1 MQIIK
6 YIIVFLFGVLIT
18 RVAFSQNDI
27 IDSLKRELRNVEKS
41 REDDSLFVRY
51 EIIHEL
57 VSIGLFDEAQE
68 EIKILDSLSKKYN
81 YKVGEVLSLYAE
93 STIDVVNLRSDEA
106 LEKFLKIEQ
115 MALNGTDLPEDKIN
129 TVLSSVYSGIGNQ
142 YENKEDYNL
151 ALEYYI
157 KALKKAKEG
166 NDENKLGVIYT
177 NLSNVYMSTGDSEKA
192 IEYQEQ
198 AIELKKK
205 VNNPYSLGLSY
216 FNLATIYDK
225 KKEYGKAIELLQ
237 KSKDYAEKANDAIGV
252 ALCYHSM
259 GLCYV
264 SLSEGK
270 GTLTGVNDKE
280 IPLMKSKELLQ
291 KAYEFE
297 KKAIAILEGLEDIQ
311 YLPHSYNAM
320 GTVLGNQ
327 GHYRDAVEY
336 YLKGYELSKANN
348 LSASK
353 EASEGLYF
361 VYKLDKNYKKSLE
374 WYEKYT
380 KLKDSISELTNEKE
394 LGRKQAELDFI
405 KEQEIAELKHEK
417 ERLVLEGKKKQQEYI
432 TFGITLLL
440 LLIGVFLF
448 IVYKRWKLT
457 QIQKET
463 IEEQKHYIEKEKQ
476 QTEDSINYAKSIQK
490 AAFPSLFEVKR
501 LFPDSFVFFQPK
513 DIVSGDFYWV
523 AEQNNQKFIA
533 LADCTGHGV
542 PGAFMTLIS
551 LNILNQIIAEGI
563 TEPRDILEQLHVRLR
578 KRLNKEG
585 KAGAK
590 HGLDIAICRV
600 IDNKLTYAGVHIP
613 LYHVRNGSL
622 EELKGQKFQLG
633 SNQTTL
639 FQQYDVL
646 LQKDDLFY
654 ISTDGFPDQKGGEK
668 GKKYYYPR
676 FRKLI
681 LKISTLPLDKQR
693 EELGEEINKWKSE
706 REQLDDISV
715 IGFRL

>member
-1 MQIIK
+1 MQSK
-6 YIIVFLFGVLIT
+6 YIIFFLFGLFINGL
-18 RVAFSQNDI
+18 ALSQNER
-27 IDSLKRELRNVEKS
+27 IDSLRRVLNTDNNERK
-41 REDDSLFVRY
+41 DDSLFIRY

-57 VSIGLFDEAQE
+57 ISIGLYDKALGEV
-68 EIKILDSLSKKYN
+68 KTLDSLSKKYN
-81 YKVGEVLSLYAE
+81 YQVGEILSLYAE
-93 STIDVVNLRSDEA
+93 STIDVVELRNEEA
-106 LEKFLKIEQ
+106 LTKLLEVEK
-115 MALNGTDLPEDKIN
+115 MALNGNNLPKDKVN
-129 TVLSSVYSGIGNQ
+129 SVLSSVYSGIGNQ
-142 YENKEDYNL
+142 YENREDYNQ

-157 KALKKAKEG
+157 KAIKIAKE
-166 NDENKLGVIYT
+166 DKDKNKLAVIYT
-177 NLSNVYMSTGDSEKA
+177 NLSNVYMSTGDSDKA

-198 AIELKKK
+198 AIKIKKK
-205 VNNPYSLGLSY
+205 INNPFSLGLSY

-237 KSKDYAEKANDAIGV
+237 KSKEYAEKANDAIGV
-252 ALCYHSM
+252 ALCNHSM

-264 SLSEGK
+264 SLSEDEGALSK
-270 GTLTGVNDKE
+270 LEDEE
-280 IPLMKSKELLQ
+280 IPLLNSKQLLN
-291 KAYEFE
+291 KAYELE
-297 KKAIAILEGLEDIQ
+297 RQSIEILERLEDIQ

-327 GHYRDAVEY
+327 GRYRDAVEY
-336 YLKGYELSKANN
+336 YLKSYELSKANN

-380 KLKDSISELTNEKE
+380 KLKDSISTLTNEKE

-417 ERLVLEGKKKQQEYI
+417 ERLVLEGKKKQQKYI
-432 TFGITLLL
+432 IIGISIVL
-440 LLIGVFLF
+440 LLIMFFLL
-448 IVYKRWKLT
+448 IVYKRWKIT
-457 QIQKET
+457 QSQKET
-463 IEEQKHYIEKEKQ
+463 IEEQKQYIEKEKQ
-476 QTEDSINYAKSIQK
+476 QTEDSINYARSIQK
-490 AAFPSLFEVKR
+490 AAFPSLSEVKR

-523 AEQNNQKFIA
+523 AEHNNQKLIA

-542 PGAFMTLIS
+542 PGAFMTLIG
-551 LNILNQIIAEGI
+551 LNILNQIVAEGI
-563 TEPRDILEQLHVRLR
+563 TEPQYILEQLHVRLQ
-578 KRLNKEG
+578 KRLNKED
-585 KAGAK
+585 KEATK
-590 HGLDIAICRV
+590 HGLDIAVCRIV
-600 IDNKLTYAGVHIP
+600 GNKLTYAGVHIP

-654 ISTDGFPDQKGGEK
+654 ISTDGFPDQKGGTK
-668 GKKYYYPR
+668 GKKYFYPR
-676 FRKLI
+676 FRKFI

-693 EELGEEINKWKSE
+693 EELGKEINNWKNE
-706 REQLDDISV
+706 REQLDDVSV